1 MARNVIK
8 EVANVLGIALEE
20 EFTLYLDK
28 GKNIYK
34 LSDSGLI
41 YWDNNE
47 YKWNHSDRLERLLL
61 GCYEINK
68 VPKQILTEKEKE
80 YLSNIVKP
88 FKDKIVSIVKYIN
101 CYDSYEFIRITI
113 RQGISDACH
122 IILPTFTSET
132 MYKCMRTD
140 KEYTL
145 KELGL

>member
-1 MARNVIK
+1 MAENK
-8 EVANVLGIALEE
+8 MNEVAKLLGIELEE
-20 EFTLYLDK
+20 EFTLDE
-28 GKNIYK
+28 GKIIYK
-34 LSDSGLI
+34 LSDLGLE
-41 YWDNNE
+41 YWNNAKQE
-47 YKWNHSDRLERLLL
+47 WVYSKMLERLLL
-61 GCYEINK
+61 GCYEITK

-122 IILPTFTSET
+122 IILPTLTSET
-132 MYKCMRTD
+132 MYKGMKFG

-145 KELGL
+145 DELCL